1 MKSSIDDHLQRLH
14 DALLSALRHS
24 IQADFN
30 SISNFL
36 TNAKESLS
44 IKPQSVEE
52 IGEVNQNHAELLAKK
67 PEVCSDVYFFC
78 LSVCLFVC
86 LSVCLDLEEKLL
98 IMEFRL

>member
-14 DALLSALRHS
+14 DALLGALRHS

-30 SISNFL
+30 NISNFL

-52 IGEVNQNHAELLAKK
+52 IGEVNQKHAELLAKK
-67 PEVCSDVYFFC
+67 PEVYSVVVPVSVCLSVFLSIF
-78 LSVCLFVC
+78 LSVCL
-86 LSVCLDLEEKLL
+86 SEETLY
-98 IMEFRL
+98 